1 MWQTLTVLVTLLMT
15 GSSVWAQTMPPIQGP
30 SGPTAQPTPAVPR
43 ELQPMAVQGRIKSLD
58 RSAKTMTL
66 EDGTALTIPQSVA
79 TTGLQEGERVIVT
92 YERKGE
98 EKLVTSV
105 IQVREP
111 SES

>member
-1 MWQTLTVLVTLLMT
+1 MRQALSVLVALLMT
-15 GSSVWAQTMPPIQGP
+15 GSSVWAQSMPPIQSP
-30 SGPTAQPTPAVPR
+30 FGPTAQPTPAVPG

-58 RSAKTMTL
+58 RSANTMTL
-66 EDGTALTIPQSVA
+66 EDGTALTIPESVA
-79 TTGLQEGERVIVT
+79 TTRLQEGERVIVT
-92 YERKGE
+92 YKRKGE

>member
-1 MWQTLTVLVTLLMT
+1 
-15 GSSVWAQTMPPIQGP
+15 
-30 SGPTAQPTPAVPR
+30 
-43 ELQPMAVQGRIKSLD
+43 MAVQGRIKSLD